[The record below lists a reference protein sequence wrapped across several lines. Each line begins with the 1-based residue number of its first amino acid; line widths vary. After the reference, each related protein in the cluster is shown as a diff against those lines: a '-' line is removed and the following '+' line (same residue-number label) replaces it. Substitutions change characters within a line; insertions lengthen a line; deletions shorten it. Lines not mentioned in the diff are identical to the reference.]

1 MDFIEYL
8 SDVREEERLYNLA
21 ESLLATEE
29 EKKELDNLAEKNAK
43 AFIYFCNKLKS
54 L

>member
-8 SDVREEERLYNLA
+8 SDVREEERLANLSEA
-21 ESLLATEE
+21 LIATEE
-29 EKKELDNLAEKNAK
+29 EKKELDRLAEKNTK
-43 AFIYFCNKLKS
+43 AFIYFYNKFKS